1 MAKQANRMMIGGFV
15 VIAVFLLAASVVIF
29 GSGKFFKQTDKYVLH
44 FDGSIKGLNVGAPV
58 LFQGVRIGSVTSIVI
73 RTDREKLEADIPVF
87 IEIEPDTFHVLDKKQ
102 KRSAPG
108 ETLPKLIDKGLRAVL
123 TMQSF
128 ITGQLLIE
136 LDFYPETPANLK
148 EVGSQYL
155 EIPTIPSTTER
166 LSQTLQNIDFVGLT
180 NHLENTLAGVDNF
193 INNPDLTQGIRSMR
207 LTIDE
212 LQEVINKVDTNVATI
227 TANLEGTL
235 VATRKLI
242 NNVDRQVEPLAGD
255 LKKAVEGFDRLTR
268 DTDMRLESL
277 SNDLNKTLTGF
288 RGVLSEDAPLIIK
301 LEETLQDISAMASSM
316 RQLANY
322 LEQHPEALIRG
333 KGGYGGK

>member
-1 MAKQANRMMIGGFV
+1 MMIGGFV

-29 GSGKFFKQTDKYVLH
+29 GTGKFFKQTDKYVLH
-44 FDGSIKGLNVGAPV
+44 FDGSIKGLNAGAPV

-87 IEIEPDTFHVLDKKQ
+87 IEIEPDTFHIVDEKQ
-102 KRSAPG
+102 KRGDPS

-136 LDFYPETPANLK
+136 LDFYPETTVNLK

-180 NHLENTLAGVDNF
+180 NHLENTMAGVDAF
-193 INNPDLTQGIRSMR
+193 VNNPDWADSVRSLKVTTDEMR
-207 LTIDE
+207 QVIGKIDDRMDS
-212 LQEVINKVDTNVATI
+212 VID
-227 TANLEGTL
+227 NLEGTL
-235 VATRKLI
+235 VDTRKLI
-242 NNVDRQVEPLAGD
+242 NDVDRQVEPLAGD
-255 LKKAVEGFDRLTR
+255 LKKAVKDFDRLTMNT
-268 DTDMRLESL
+268 DTRLESL
-277 SNDLNKTLTGF
+277 SNDLDKTLTGF
-288 RGVLSEDAPLIIK
+288 KGVLSEDAPLIIK
-301 LEETLQDISAMASSM
+301 LEETLQDISAMAGSM
-316 RQLANY
+316 RQLADY